1 MIEAGAGGRYFD
13 TSRGV
18 PSCLLKPQHEDSS
31 ESESSHARKPRP
43 PTTDPPSN
51 RDVSARLVYSSIYYM
66 FKVTCLS

>member
-31 ESESSHARKPRP
+31 ESESSRARKPRP
-43 PTTDPPSN
+43 TNNDQAVN
-51 RDVSARLVYSSIYYM
+51 RDVSARLVY
-66 FKVTCLS
+66 